1 MTEGDAQDPLA
12 PVDASPRFGTTLAV
26 VAFVLA
32 GVTLVGGL
40 AAVTGPVGMAVGLTA
55 HVKHSRLGLPA
66 AFTAGAAMI
75 VSMAFTLFMR

>member
-1 MTEGDAQDPLA
+1 VTEGDAQDPFA
-12 PVDASPRFGTTLAV
+12 PVDASPRFSTTLAI

-40 AAVTGPVGMAVGLTA
+40 AAITGPAGMAVGLIA

-66 AFTAGAAMI
+66 AFAAGAAMI
-75 VSMAFTLFMR
+75 ASMAFTLFMR